1 MWQNV
6 LFSLSDKVSEN
17 LNLYFQRQSQA
28 VDSAHKSAK
37 LTGALELYQVL
48 MTRKSRTATKQDKP
62 MMRHN
67 LIVRLKGIMKF
78 EIITDN
84 FAPCSSETSNC
95 ENCDE
100 TSFSF
105 TIAVAFLCCH
115 DSRRHLLSPTSM
127 HYAVY
132 LPFQVLLTVAGLQEF
147 SHSLHYLKFQ
157 ATKSLGCKEM

>member
-17 LNLYFQRQSQA
+17 LNLHFQCQSQA
-28 VDSAHKSAK
+28 VNSTHKSAK
-37 LTGALELYQVL
+37 LTGALELSQVL

-100 TSFSF
+100 TS
-105 TIAVAFLCCH
+105 AVAFLCCH
-115 DSRRHLLSPTSM
+115 DSRRHLLSSTSM